1 LAVTEEE
8 IQNPKAS
15 DNEAVLQQQYLRAM
29 GSFEGIILSQ
39 MEVKNKLGDRLNTSI
54 RAGLVILSLVALS
67 ILVLLI
73 MLSSQINRISDVV
86 ADMNSH
92 FMSVSSRMED
102 IKSSVV
108 AMETQVALMADIE
121 QYTTVMNHEMHFIT
135 TNTDAME
142 KSVAAIEDQFG
153 DIQHQIKDIS
163 TSIGFMNNEVQVI
176 NYQMHRM
183 AEPARTL
190 NKFFPIP

>member
-1 LAVTEEE
+1 VTEEE

-39 MEVKNKLGDRLNTSI
+39 MEVKNKLGDRLNYSI

-73 MLSSQINRISDVV
+73 MLSSQINRISGVV

-92 FMSVSSRMED
+92 FMSVSARMED

-153 DIQHQIKDIS
+153 DIRHQIKDIS
-163 TSIGFMNNEVQVI
+163 TSIGFMNSEVQVI

>member
-1 LAVTEEE
+1 MTEEE

>member
-1 LAVTEEE
+1 MTEEE

-15 DNEAVLQQQYLRAM
+15 SDEAVLQQQYLRAM

-39 MEVKNKLGDRLNTSI
+39 IEVKNKLGDRLNYSI

-67 ILVLLI
+67 ILVLLV

-92 FMSVSSRMED
+92 FTSVSSRMDD

-108 AMETQVALMADIE
+108 AMETQVALMSDIE

-135 TNTDAME
+135 ANTDAME
-142 KSVAAIEDQFG
+142 KSVAAIEEQFS
-153 DIQHQIKDIS
+153 DIRLQIKEIS
-163 TSIGFMNNEVQVI
+163 TSIGYMNSEVQVI

-190 NKFFPIP
+190 NKYFPIP

>member
-1 LAVTEEE
+1 MTEEE

-39 MEVKNKLGDRLNTSI
+39 MEVKNTLGDRLNTSI

-86 ADMNSH
+86 NDMNSH
-92 FMSVSSRMED
+92 FTSVSSRMDD

-135 TNTDAME
+135 TNTNAMD
-142 KSVAAIEDQFG
+142 KSVGAIEEQFS
-153 DIQHQIKDIS
+153 DIRLQIKDIS

>member
-1 LAVTEEE
+1 MTEEE

-39 MEVKNKLGDRLNTSI
+39 IEVKNKLGDRLNYSI
-54 RAGLVILSLVALS
+54 RAGLVILGLVALS

-86 ADMNSH
+86 DDMNSH
-92 FMSVSSRMED
+92 FTSVSSRMDD

-142 KSVAAIEDQFG
+142 KSVAAIEDQFS
-153 DIQHQIKDIS
+153 DIRLQIKDIS
-163 TSIGFMNNEVQVI
+163 TSIGYMNSEVKVI

>member
-1 LAVTEEE
+1 VTEEE

-153 DIQHQIKDIS
+153 DIQHQIKDIA

>member
-1 LAVTEEE
+1 VTEEE

>member
-1 LAVTEEE
+1 MTEEE

-15 DNEAVLQQQYLRAM
+15 NDEAVLQQQYLRAM

-39 MEVKNKLGDRLNTSI
+39 MEVKNKLGDRLNYSI

-86 ADMNSH
+86 ADMNDH
-92 FMSVSSRMED
+92 FLSVSSRMDD

-108 AMETQVALMADIE
+108 AMETQVALMSDIE
-121 QYTTVMNHEMHFIT
+121 QYTTIMNQEMHYIT
-135 TNTDAME
+135 ANTDAME
-142 KSVAAIEDQFG
+142 KSVAAIETQFT
-153 DIQHQIKDIS
+153 DIRHQIKDIS
-163 TSIGFMNNEVQVI
+163 SSIGFMNNEVHVI

-190 NKFFPIP
+190 NKYFPIP

>member
-1 LAVTEEE
+1 MAVTEEE